1 MKKKLFLIILT
12 CLILKLSAQSDKEL
26 QNKINKFTKSYPAWV
41 YIPERSFKT
50 PDLVINEGGFLI
62 FKTEVSNLDWKE
74 FVDYTIKQKGKEAAD
89 AMLPDSLLWLNLEKY
104 ADFVAYYYGRTNY
117 SYFPVV
123 NISYVQAEAYCKWL
137 EDFYNSR
144 ENKFYKKVTVSLP
157 TEKEWMYAAMSGNQQ
172 AVFSWPGYSVYG
184 SKNEFQGNFYAL
196 NQANVIYGEG
206 QLLQIGEKLSAYNWL
221 NPGENSPAQASSFK
235 PNAYGLY
242 NMSGNVAEFVKAEA
256 GAYYFTKGGSWG
268 DPGYYLQII
277 TKQACDVK
285 NSASPFRGFR
295 PILKMEF

>member
-1 MKKKLFLIILT
+1 MKKITL
-12 CLILKLSAQSDKEL
+12 LILLLFSFSMAYSQSDKDR
-26 QNKINKFTKSYPAWV
+26 QKKIGKFIKDYTAWV
-41 YIPERSFKT
+41 YIPETSFQTADGIIKAG
-50 PDLVINEGGFLI
+50 NFLM
-62 FKTEVSNLDWKE
+62 FSEEVSNLHWKE
-74 FVDYTIKQKGKEAAD
+74 YVANTLKQKGKEAAD
-89 AMLPDSLLWLNLEKY
+89 AMLPDSLLWLNLNNY
-104 ADFVAYYYGRTNY
+104 ADFVEYYYGRSNY
-117 SYFPVV
+117 NYFPVV
-123 NISYVQAEAYCKWL
+123 NINYAQAEAYCKWL

-242 NMSGNVAEFVKAEA
+242 NMSGNVAEFVKAE
-256 GAYYFTKGGSWG
+256 GGYYFTKGGSWG